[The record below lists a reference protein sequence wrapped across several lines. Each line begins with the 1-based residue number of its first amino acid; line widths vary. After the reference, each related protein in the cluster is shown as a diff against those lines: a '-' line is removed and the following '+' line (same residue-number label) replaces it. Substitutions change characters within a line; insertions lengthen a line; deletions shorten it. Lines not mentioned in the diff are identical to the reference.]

1 MIDVTHD
8 QMEAMALANKIV
20 VFHGGGVELFG
31 SPMELYETSRNM
43 FVTQFIG
50 SRKMNF
56 FRVIFCPTA
65 TCIAGTRKL

>member
-1 MIDVTHD
+1 MIYVTND
-8 QMEAMALANKIV
+8 QMEAVTLATKTIV
-20 VFHGGGVELFG
+20 FRGGMIVLFG
-31 SPMELYETSRNM
+31 SPVELYETSRNM

>member
-8 QMEAMALANKIV
+8 QMEAMVLANRIIV
-20 VFHGGGVELFG
+20 FRGGMIVLFG
-31 SPMELYETSRNM
+31 SPVELYETSRNM

-50 SRKMNF
+50 SRQMNF